1 LRTLLTFAL
10 NLVSPVKVVSPILSP
25 AAAPALLNRY
35 LARLRRPAAGHQR
48 IMIRTLFAPGEIKLA
63 IQRFV
68 FVPVRG
74 VTVDLRQTAR
84 TIG

>member
-1 LRTLLTFAL
+1 
-10 NLVSPVKVVSPILSP
+10 
-25 AAAPALLNRY
+25 
-35 LARLRRPAAGHQR
+35 
-48 IMIRTLFAPGEIKLA
+48 MIRTLFAPGEIKLA